1 MVLALES
8 YQLRLPSFEGPL
20 DLLLRLIER
29 EQLPVSEISLLA
41 VFDQFME
48 FTRDLGA
55 SSLET
60 SAEFAVIAGRLS
72 LLKSRALLP
81 RPTKPF
87 DDEDAGD
94 LVRQLEEYQVFKQ
107 AAAALA
113 GSLQRDEVSFERG
126 NSAPWPSAHRLQLL
140 PQPPLVL
147 ARAVD
152 RWFTRKSP
160 ASVPVPAPRTISLR
174 DMIARFVSI
183 LDRTPRLSFARL
195 CATCSHRQEVV
206 VAFLAVLTLLRRRM
220 VEADQRDL
228 FGPISVTRATVIA
241 SRMDASRAGD
251 EY

>member
-1 MVLALES
+1 MVLALET

-29 EQLPVSEISLLA
+29 EQLPVSEVSLLA

-48 FTRDLGA
+48 FTRELGG

-81 RPTKPF
+81 RPIKPV

-94 LVRQLEEYQVFKQ
+94 LVRQLEEYQVLKQ

-126 NSAPWPSAHRLQLL
+126 NSAPLPSAHRLQLL
-140 PQPPLVL
+140 PQPPVVL

-152 RWFTRKSP
+152 RWFTRKRP
-160 ASVPVPAPRTISLR
+160 ASVPMPAPRTISLR
-174 DMIARFVSI
+174 EMIARFMSI
-183 LDRTPRLSFARL
+183 LDRTPCFSFARM

-206 VAFLAVLTLLRRRM
+206 VAFLALLTLLRRRI
-220 VEADQRDL
+220 VEADQSDL
-228 FGPISVTRATVIA
+228 FGPIAVTRVPGLT
-241 SRMDASRAGD
+241 SRMDVI
-251 EY
+251 